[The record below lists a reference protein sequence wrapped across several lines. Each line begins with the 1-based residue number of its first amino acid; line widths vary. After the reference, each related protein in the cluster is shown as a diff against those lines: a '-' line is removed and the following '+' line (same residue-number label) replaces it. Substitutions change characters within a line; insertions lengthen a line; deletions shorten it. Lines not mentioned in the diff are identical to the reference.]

1 MRKAIDYTLNNEKEL
16 TEFLNHGDVP
26 DRNQNC
32 EQVIRPFVNIM
43 NRCKFYVSPKGGRSK
58 CHDLFISYYGNRKQ
72 GKSIYVFLI
81 YIRKNER
88 YGYW

>member
-32 EQVIRPFVNIM
+32 E
-43 NRCKFYVSPKGGRSK
+43 
-58 CHDLFISYYGNRKQ
+58 
-72 GKSIYVFLI
+72 
-81 YIRKNER
+81 
-88 YGYW
+88 